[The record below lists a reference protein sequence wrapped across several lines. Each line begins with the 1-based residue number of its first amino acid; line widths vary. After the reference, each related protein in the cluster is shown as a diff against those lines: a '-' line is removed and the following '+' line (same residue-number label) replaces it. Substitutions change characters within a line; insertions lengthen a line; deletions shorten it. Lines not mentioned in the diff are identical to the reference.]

1 MHTHS
6 APGAPAAQHGQ
17 TGPAASV
24 TENAAQ
30 VKEAA
35 AQAGDGPGACAAE
48 AEGAAGAM
56 PEEKRAPGAQAAGGR
71 AQPAQ
76 VPGGVQQQRQA
87 AAQAG
92 DGPKACAAEAEGAA
106 GAMPEEKRAP
116 GAQAARGQA
125 QPAQMP
131 GGVQQRQAAAQAGDG
146 PGACAAEA
154 AGAAGAMPAEKCA
167 PGAQAAGGR
176 AQPAQVPGGVQQRQ
190 AAVRAK
196 EAGARAGAGPEA
208 CAAET
213 EGAAGARPEEKR
225 APGAQ
230 AARGRDAPCPAG
242 AAPMPAEGAQAHG
255 APGCGRAKLWPLFLA
270 TLYISTFTFGG
281 GFVIVTFMK
290 RKFVDSLK
298 WLSEEEMLD
307 FAALAQASPGAIAV
321 NAAILVGW
329 RVCGPAG
336 MAVAVLGTILPPMVI
351 LSVVS
356 LFYAA
361 FAANRWVALALKG
374 MQAGVAAVILDV
386 ACGLGAGVAKERSA
400 LSLALMAGA
409 FLASFVFGVNVIF
422 IILAA
427 ALAGVGKTLWHKRK
441 GAGAP

>member
-1 MHTHS
+1 MHTHN

-56 PEEKRAPGAQAAGGR
+56 PEEKRAPGTQAAG
-71 AQPAQ
+71 
-76 VPGGVQQQRQA
+76 
-87 AAQAG
+87 AQAG
-92 DGPKACAAEAEGAA
+92 DGPGACAEDAEGAA
-106 GAMPEEKRAP
+106 SAMPEEKRAP
-116 GAQAARGQA
+116 GAQAAGGQ
-125 QPAQMP
+125 
-131 GGVQQRQAAAQAGDG
+131 V
-146 PGACAAEA
+146 
-154 AGAAGAMPAEKCA
+154 
-167 PGAQAAGGR
+167 
-176 AQPAQVPGGVQQRQ
+176 
-190 AAVRAK
+190 
-196 EAGARAGAGPEA
+196 
-208 CAAET
+208 
-213 EGAAGARPEEKR
+213 
-225 APGAQ
+225 
-230 AARGRDAPCPAG
+230 APCPAG
-242 AAPMPAEGAQAHG
+242 AAPMPAEGAQAHV

-329 RVCGPAG
+329 RVCGFAG
-336 MAVAVLGTILPPMVI
+336 MVVAVLGTILPPMVI

>member
-1 MHTHS
+1 MHTHN
-6 APGAPAAQHGQ
+6 APGARAAQREQ

-48 AEGAAGAM
+48 AEGAASAR
-56 PEEKRAPGAQAAGGR
+56 PEEKRAPGAQEAGARAGDGPKTCAAEAEGAAGARPEEKRAPGTQAAGGR
-71 AQPAQ
+71 VQPAQ
-76 VPGGVQQQRQA
+76 APGGVQQRQA
-87 AAQAG
+87 GARAQVAGARAG
-92 DGPKACAAEAEGAA
+92 DGPKTCAAEVEGAA

-116 GAQAARGQA
+116 GT
-125 QPAQMP
+125 
-131 GGVQQRQAAAQAGDG
+131 
-146 PGACAAEA
+146 
-154 AGAAGAMPAEKCA
+154 
-167 PGAQAAGGR
+167 QAAGG
-176 AQPAQVPGGVQQRQ
+176 Q
-190 AAVRAK
+190 
-196 EAGARAGAGPEA
+196 
-208 CAAET
+208 
-213 EGAAGARPEEKR
+213 
-225 APGAQ
+225 
-230 AARGRDAPCPAG
+230 
-242 AAPMPAEGAQAHG
+242 AAPMPAEGAQVAG
-255 APGCGRAKLWPLFLA
+255 ASGCGRAKLWPLFLA

-351 LSVVS
+351 LSVIS

-386 ACGLGAGVAKERSA
+386 ACGLGAGVARERSA

-409 FLASFVFGVNVIF
+409 FLASFVFDVNVIF
-422 IILAA
+422 VILAA

>member
-1 MHTHS
+1 MHTHN
-6 APGAPAAQHGQ
+6 APGARAAQREQ
-17 TGPAASV
+17 MGPAASV
-24 TENAAQ
+24 TENAVQ
-30 VKEAA
+30 A
-35 AQAGDGPGACAAE
+35 AQNGACAAA

-56 PEEKRAPGAQAAGGR
+56 PEKKRAPGAQSAKGQ

-76 VPGGVQQQRQA
+76 APGGVQQQRQA
-87 AAQAG
+87 AARAQETGAQAG
-92 DGPKACAAEAEGAA
+92 DGPKACVAEAEGAA
-106 GAMPEEKRAP
+106 GATPEE
-116 GAQAARGQA
+116 
-125 QPAQMP
+125 
-131 GGVQQRQAAAQAGDG
+131 RQ
-146 PGACAAEA
+146 
-154 AGAAGAMPAEKCA
+154 A
-167 PGAQAAGGR
+167 PGAQAAGG
-176 AQPAQVPGGVQQRQ
+176 Q
-190 AAVRAK
+190 AAA
-196 EAGARAGAGPEA
+196 
-208 CAAET
+208 
-213 EGAAGARPEEKR
+213 
-225 APGAQ
+225 
-230 AARGRDAPCPAG
+230 CPAG

-255 APGCGRAKLWPLFLA
+255 AQGCGRAKLWPLFLA

-386 ACGLGAGVAKERSA
+386 ACGLGAGVARERSA